1 MRLIICFALRMCEL
15 KNNWGVYHSII
26 YIANEGCH
34 VKTYDI
40 WLSVVDCIIYLLHF
54 VGHEVLKGE
63 SKTVDTVPILGI
75 HQTTAGSESGRIAL
89 YGDSNCLDNSHMQ
102 KGNGEYCS
110 VINTKF

>member
-1 MRLIICFALRMCEL
+1 MHLRIKIYWE
-15 KNNWGVYHSII
+15 VYHSII

-40 WLSVVDCIIYLLHF
+40 CLSVVDCIIYLLHF

-102 KGNGEYCS
+102 KGNGEYCF